1 MRKLSCFGGSDAV
14 RPSARRCVADNSA
27 ASTWGSVRGTQVSV
41 SRSHNAT
48 CDGAFPSVTE
58 QFPRPEECTSANG
71 CPGFA
76 PQANAPVA
84 ASRETCATSLGTAN
98 NLEAW
103 ASLLT
108 AAEGQQKCDCSAL
121 AVSGKAAS
129 CSGRQGAGE
138 EFLRHSQFWTAD
150 ATQKQPRSKLSQ
162 RTPCIWIA
170 PHRENPA
177 HFYFIRLLWLFVY
190 FLVVDIVMSVVGV
203 SSDYFYMTDPQ
214 PQLKDRV
221 HDWIFG
227 GTPPSTL
234 PEYVADCMTV
244 ALLVVTG
251 VRHLFF
257 VRLPLSVMII
267 YRCIAIII
275 TVYVLRTIAIFV
287 TTMPAPVEPCTPPP
301 EIATASGFMM
311 QAFLAA
317 SFQVSLCT
325 DMIVSGHT
333 LTTSICMATWLF
345 YNNCNKNDDRDSDVI
360 LFYYLLDQLRSRW
373 ARCLARCRPRAGRG
387 GHGKLRDQMRKER
400 SKPASAR
407 VACSR
412 SGGGR
417 TPLRGYAEVATD
429 GRRPA
434 DEGPNLQACGS
445 AVEKEV
451 LRIQTGEGGS
461 SADGR
466 RPSELRGGEAGVKE
480 ELEEIALNVES
491 SSGQPVSPHG
501 LTSEQEEE
509 AGGQQL
515 EVPGTVRPAEAKQEL
530 CATFVDS
537 SENSCVQQKETAFS
551 LRRGEA
557 DGEVQLAPRLGERSA
572 ERHTSKSVTKHSKTK
587 SSGAWLHVCWAK
599 MCEWNLLGVYC
610 VLHGAATIVVIDFS
624 FCHYTVDICFGLL
637 VGFAIYTAYHM
648 ILSLIWAEKADAAW
662 LATVATG
669 DGAAPCSG
677 CLETEASRHL
687 GKSHDEFETFR
698 QQSGSS
704 ETMETTRPHTAAG
717 RKFDPVGRS
726 LADGFRGEVCDPR
739 AVPGA
744 AILEFPLIRLFAFLI
759 RRLEGLD

>member
-14 RPSARRCVADNSA
+14 RLPACRSVADNSA

-41 SRSHNAT
+41 PRSHNAA
-48 CDGAFPSVTE
+48 CDGAFSSITE
-58 QFPRPEECTSANG
+58 QCPRLEECNSANG

-76 PQANAPVA
+76 PQENPPVA
-84 ASRETCATSLGTAN
+84 ASRQTCATSRGTAN

-108 AAEGQQKCDCSAL
+108 AAGGQQKCDCSAL
-121 AVSGKAAS
+121 AIGGKAAS
-129 CSGRQGAGE
+129 CSCRQGAGE
-138 EFLRHSQFWTAD
+138 EFLRHSQFRTAD
-150 ATQKQPRSKLSQ
+150 ATQKQLRCRLSQ
-162 RTPCIWIA
+162 RTPCIWTT
-170 PHRENPA
+170 PRRENPA

-190 FLVVDIVMSVVGV
+190 FLVVDIVMAVVGV

-227 GTPPSTL
+227 GTPPSAL
-234 PEYVADCMTV
+234 PEYVADCLTV
-244 ALLVVTG
+244 ALLVLTG

-267 YRCIAIII
+267 CRCIAIII

-360 LFYYLLDQLRSRW
+360 LFYYLLDQVRSRW
-373 ARCLARCRPRAGRG
+373 ARCLARCRSRAGRG
-387 GHGKLRDQMRKER
+387 GHKKLRDQMRKEH

-407 VACSR
+407 VAYSR

-417 TPLRGYAEVATD
+417 TPLRGYAEVAAD

-434 DEGPNLQACGS
+434 DEAPDLHACES
-445 AVEKEV
+445 VVEKEV
-451 LRIQTGEGGS
+451 LRIQTGDGGS
-461 SADGR
+461 SGGGR
-466 RPSELRGGEAGVKE
+466 QSSAVRGGEAGSVKE

-491 SSGQPVSPHG
+491 SSSHPESPHW

-509 AGGQQL
+509 VDGQQL
-515 EVPGTVRPAEAKQEL
+515 EVPGTVRLAEAKQEL
-530 CATFVDS
+530 CATFGES
-537 SENSCVQQKETAFS
+537 SEDSCTQQKETAFS
-551 LRRGEA
+551 LRRGKA
-557 DGEVQLAPRLGERSA
+557 DGEVQLASRIGDRSA
-572 ERHTSKSVTKHSKTK
+572 ERHTSKSVTKKSKTK
-587 SSGAWLHVCWAK
+587 SSGAWLHSCWAK

-624 FCHYTVDICFGLL
+624 FCHYTVDVCFGLL

-648 ILSLIWAEKADAAW
+648 ILSLIWVEKANAAW

-677 CLETEASRHL
+677 CLDTETSRHF
-687 GKSHDEFETFR
+687 GKSHDEVETFR

-704 ETMETTRPHTAAG
+704 GAMETTRAHAAAG
-717 RKFDPVGRS
+717 RKFDGRS
-726 LADGFRGEVCDPR
+726 LVDGLRGEVCDPR
-739 AVPGA
+739 AVAAA
-744 AILEFPLIRLFAFLI
+744 AILDFPLIRIFAFLI